1 MKTGNVLI
9 GSVASR
15 IGSSSDI
22 YKAND
27 STYYSVPF
35 KVKNTQWTVLF
46 VWGKINYVSIRK
58 VSNNPMGYAI
68 GKEFKN
74 IDQALETYKTPEM
87 KNQLIQSEFRAKKLG
102 YKSKP

>member
-1 MKTGNVLI
+1 MKNNVMI
-9 GSVASR
+9 GAIGKR
-15 IGSSSDI
+15 IGSDSEI
-22 YKAND
+22 YEANGAK
-27 STYYSVPF
+27 YYSVPF
-35 KVKNTQWTVLF
+35 MVKNTKWTVLF

-102 YKSKP
+102 YKSI

>member
-1 MKTGNVLI
+1 MSKVMI
-9 GSVASR
+9 GAVKKR
-15 IGSSSDI
+15 IGTAGEI
-22 YKAND
+22 YEANG
-27 STYYSVPF
+27 SKYYSIPF
-35 KVKNTQWTVLF
+35 TVKNTQWTVLF

-74 IDQALETYKTPEM
+74 IDQALETYKNPEM

-102 YKSKP
+102 YKSK

>member
-1 MKTGNVLI
+1 MNNVMI
-9 GSVASR
+9 GSVSN
-15 IGSSSDI
+15 GSSEV
-22 YKAND
+22 YEANG
-27 STYYSVPF
+27 SKYYSVPF

-74 IDQALETYKTPEM
+74 IDEALAVYKTPEM
-87 KNQLIQSEFRAKKLG
+87 KNQLIQSEFVAKKKG
-102 YKSKP
+102 YKAK